1 MNSDLSESYSDIKSS
16 ASSPMLHTKF
26 LRFMRRLKVCT
37 PVKRV
42 WRRFSRFWRRICW
55 TETMLRIND
64 RTETQV
70 SQWTFKERPVFSE
83 AQTSKRPHY
92 KWKVRTAQHMNNWCL
107 SKSERLNLN
116 LMDFLSD
123 RRYCGTFSSWILSS
137 IEREADSCVL
147 NRLIVLVRSG
157 SNVFPASSRTTKSR
171 PRILCDNIDVN
182 TRTLEML
189 WFARTVHIKITIL

>member
-55 TETMLRIND
+55 TETMLRIKD

-92 KWKVRTAQHMNNWCL
+92 KWKVPTAQQMNNWCL

-116 LMDFLSD
+116 LMDCLSD
-123 RRYCGTFSSWILSS
+123 RKILWYLLL
-137 IEREADSCVL
+137 L
-147 NRLIVLVRSG
+147 NPLINRVGSRLVRSEQTDRAG
-157 SNVFPASSRTTKSR
+157 ALGV
-171 PRILCDNIDVN
+171 
-182 TRTLEML
+182 
-189 WFARTVHIKITIL
+189 